1 MIDPDSGA
9 RGAIRDSR
17 RSGAERF
24 LWTLVVFGSHQW
36 AAGRTEELGN
46 ARSQAEADAG
56 RAQRF
61 GQIVGSDRYRRNPAV
76 HERSSEGPRS
86 TPLRPSGTELKTFG
100 TAILR

>member
-46 ARSQAEADAG
+46 ARSQAEAALAG
-56 RAQRF
+56 YAAAWREMARQLGLGNSFARLLCCPAQ
-61 GQIVGSDRYRRNPAV
+61 A
-76 HERSSEGPRS
+76 ERGRKNAPWVR
-86 TPLRPSGTELKTFG
+86 
-100 TAILR
+100 